1 MRIRKDGN
9 VKMER
14 LKAKLTIPAKT
25 VDGKPIDFTVGTMTI
40 AWNKQRSILLTL
52 ASAKDILVHAIKDL
66 KENQGYKNHSDG
78 KKDFIERGKVYTL
91 AEFLNLPHKLYYEN
105 KEEIN
110 NG

>member
-1 MRIRKDGN
+1 
-9 VKMER
+9 MEKIDV
-14 LKAKLTIPAKT
+14 LEYEANLTIPEKT
-25 VDGKPIDFTVGTMTI
+25 VDGKPVDFTVGSMTI
-40 AWNKQRSILLTL
+40 SWNQTRSILLTL
-52 ASAKDILVHAIKDL
+52 ASAKDIIIHAIKDL

-110 NG
+110 VNGESN